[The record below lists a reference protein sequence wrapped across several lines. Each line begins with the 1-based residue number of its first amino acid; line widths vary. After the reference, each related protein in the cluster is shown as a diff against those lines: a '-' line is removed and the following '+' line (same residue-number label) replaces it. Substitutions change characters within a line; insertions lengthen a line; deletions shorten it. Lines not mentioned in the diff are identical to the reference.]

1 MDGNAQT
8 GDSREYVDGL
18 RLGLRL
24 LTDRIATE
32 AEVFDPSLESIVA
45 AETSISTFDDGPR
58 IRGYNLG
65 DLMRRA
71 SFAEV
76 AYLLLERELPDG
88 ERLADF
94 QSVLSESTDVPE
106 AITGLVSSLPLHV
119 PPLEVMRTALSSL
132 AHFDPQPDERD
143 RTALVNQTLRLL
155 AKLPRVLAA
164 RIADAKVRPMVEP
177 DCDLSFTAYFLE
189 CLIGREVSPEA
200 EGAFDAALTVVAEQ
214 GLDASTL
221 AARAAV
227 STGGD
232 LYTAVTAAL
241 SVWSGPLHGG
251 PRAEVIKWVRQAIE
265 FGPED
270 YLQNEF
276 SQGHSFAGFDVRLL
290 VVGDQRAAWLK
301 PYCRELADRSGQSRF
316 EDAAALLEK
325 RIAEETGA
333 GPTLDWSLSRLLM
346 YLGVDANFFKAVA
359 AIARIVG
366 WAAHADEQADR
377 NQLLRPRGRYVGPPS
392 RPFRPLEERE

>member
-8 GDSREYVDGL
+8 GDSREYVAGI
-18 RLGLRL
+18 RLGLRQ

-58 IRGYNLG
+58 IRGYDLG
-65 DLMRRA
+65 DLMRGA

-94 QSVLSESTDVPE
+94 QSVLSESTEVPD
-106 AITGLVSSLPLHV
+106 AISGLVSSLPFHV
-119 PPLEVMRTALSSL
+119 PPLEVVRTALSSL

-143 RTALVNQTLRLL
+143 RAAVVSQTLRLL
-155 AKLPRVLAA
+155 AKLPRILTARLADSKN
-164 RIADAKVRPMVEP
+164 RSPVEP
-177 DCDLSFTAYFLE
+177 DCDLSYTAYFLE
-189 CLIGREVSPEA
+189 CLTGSEPTSEA
-200 EGAFDAALTVVAEQ
+200 EEAFDAALTVVAEQ

-221 AARAAV
+221 AARAAI

-232 LYTAVTAAL
+232 LYTALTAAL

-251 PRAEVIKWVRQAIE
+251 PRSEIIRWVSQAIE
-265 FGPED
+265 AGSEEYF
-270 YLQNEF
+270 QNEM
-276 SQGHSFAGFDVRLL
+276 SQGHSFAGFDLRLS
-290 VVGDQRAAWLK
+290 VVGDIRAAWLK
-301 PYCRELADRSGQSRF
+301 SYCRVLAEQAGKSRF
-316 EDAAALLEK
+316 EDAAVRLEK

-333 GPTLDWSLSRLLM
+333 GPTLDWPLSRLLM
-346 YLGVDANFFKAVA
+346 YLGVDAGFFKAAA

-366 WAAHADEQADR
+366 WAAHADEQAEK
-377 NQLLRPRGRYVGPPS
+377 NQLLRPRGRYVGPSS
-392 RPFRPLEERE
+392 RPFRPLDERE